1 MDFVDCLIHLNDNF
15 LREFNAEVY
24 QPVLEAMF
32 ESNLVKPHRGAIF
45 INSSKMDI
53 DKFLSAL
60 FFQKNLISLIDP
72 IRCDCNLSWL
82 IRDRRHLLPFVRGAS
97 CANSTRF
104 GELNPYGF
112 NHCTSTDN
120 TNEHSNSLAYCR
132 T

>member
-15 LREFNAEVY
+15 LREFSAEVY

-60 FFQKNLISLIDP
+60 FFFKKLNFFNRSDPLRLQSELVDQGSAPFAAFRPRRLLCKFNPLWRVESLWIQS
-72 IRCDCNLSWL
+72 L
-82 IRDRRHLLPFVRGAS
+82 HLYR
-97 CANSTRF
+97 
-104 GELNPYGF
+104 
-112 NHCTSTDN
+112 
-120 TNEHSNSLAYCR
+120 
-132 T
+132 